1 MNALLY
7 LPLDERPCNYEYPIA
22 LARIGE
28 LPLSSPPYHLL
39 GNKKT
44 PADPA
49 GIMNWLKESAADADD
64 LIVSI
69 DMLVYGG
76 IVPSRLHHH
85 TEEECLRRLNVLR
98 ELKASRPQL
107 RISAFNLI
115 MRTPSYNS
123 DDEEPSYYEQYGASI
138 FRYSWL
144 SDKGTHGDL
153 AADEQL
159 EWKRLQEE
167 IPQAVLTEHLLRRS
181 VNAFINEASI
191 RLVHDGIIDTLI
203 IPLDD
208 NAEYGFTASERNKLI
223 ILADQLNLSDRIH
236 IYPGADEVGCTLI
249 ARVFCERRNYRP
261 ELFTRYSST
270 LGPTIIPCLE
280 DRTLGE
286 SIKSQ
291 VIAAGG
297 LLADNSHEADFI
309 LMVHS
314 PAAGQDAVANA
325 AAPLST
331 RHRSYFSEVNIREF
345 TAAIE
350 NYLDR
355 GRTVALADVAALN
368 GSDHSLMQLLSRSG
382 LLSRLHAYAGW
393 NTSGNTLGTVIAHGI
408 IESYFVRPQASES
421 KVRMSSS
428 RSFLIQRLIEDWG
441 YQAIVRSCVLNEHL
455 PALGGNYFSV
465 SECYDAITQ
474 IVGDQLKNFAHTYL
488 QDLQPERFEI
498 VDVRMPWKRMFEV
511 GFQISMNDT
520 PVESSRA

>member
-1 MNALLY
+1 MNDLVY
-7 LPLDERPCNYEYPIA
+7 VPLDERPCNYEYPAA

-28 LPLSSPPYHLL
+28 LPLTSPPLHLL
-39 GNKKT
+39 GNKKR
-44 PADPA
+44 PADTT
-49 GIMNWLKESAADADD
+49 GIMNWLIESAQDAND
-64 LIVSI
+64 LVVSI

-85 TEEECLRRLNVLR
+85 TEEECLQRLSILR
-98 ELKASRPQL
+98 ELKAAHPSL
-107 RISAFNLI
+107 RIHAFNLI

-123 DDEEPSYYEQYGASI
+123 DDEEPAYYEQHGESI
-138 FRYSWL
+138 YRYSWL
-144 SDKGTHGDL
+144 SDKRTYGEL
-153 AADEQL
+153 PASEQA
-159 EWKRLQEE
+159 EWERLHTV
-167 IPQAVLTEHLLRRS
+167 IPQAVLTEHLQRRS
-181 VNAFINEASI
+181 VNAFINEASVKF
-191 RLVHDGIIDTLI
+191 VHEGIIDTLI

-223 ILADQLNLSDRIH
+223 VLADSLNLSDRIH

-249 ARVFCERRNYRP
+249 ARVFCERRSYRP

-314 PAAGQDAVANA
+314 PAAGQNAVADA
-325 AAPLST
+325 ASPLSS

-345 TAAIE
+345 AAAIQ
-350 NYLDR
+350 NYMDK

-368 GSDHSLMQLLSRSG
+368 GSDQSLMQLLSRLG
-382 LLSRLHAYAGW
+382 LLSRLQAYAGW

-408 IESYFVRPQASES
+408 IESYYSRPATGES
-421 KVRMSSS
+421 VDRMAKS
-428 RSFLIQRLIEDWG
+428 RAFLIARLIEDWG
-441 YQAIVRSCVLNEHL
+441 YQAIVRSRTLHEHL
-455 PALGGNYFSV
+455 PLLGGNYFNV
-465 SECYDAITQ
+465 AECYDAVTEL
-474 IVGDQLKNFAHTYL
+474 VRDQLKAFVHTYL
-488 QDLQPERFEI
+488 QDLQPERIEI
-498 VDVRMPWKRMFEV
+498 HDVRMPWKRMFEV
-511 GFQISMNDT
+511 GFQVSLTDS
-520 PVESSRA
+520 PVENSFS